1 MRYVIENETVYSLE
15 QIGSAEIKAS
25 IGLEKRLW
33 LISESDTEKVYQ
45 WQKFN
50 TEKGEYVADEE
61 NTDTV
66 SIDGKSYTPE
76 KGKVV
81 IKKEKTE
88 AEKKIIEMELALA
101 EMFETSQKLKEQ
113 GIQQSLAIAELYEG
127 AIDKNA

>member
-1 MRYVIENETVYSLE
+1 MDYTIENKTVYSIE
-15 QIGSAEIKAS
+15 KIGTAEIRACIGS
-25 IGLEKRLW
+25 EKRFELV
-33 LISESDTEKVYQ
+33 SETEKEKTYQ
-45 WQKFN
+45 WQKFDL
-50 TEKGEYVADEE
+50 EKGEYVADEE

-101 EMFETSQKLKEQ
+101 EMFEISQKLKEQ

>member
-1 MRYVIENETVYSLE
+1 MEFVIENEIVYRIERIGRAEIKTS
-15 QIGSAEIKAS
+15 IGSA
-25 IGLEKRLW
+25 KRLE
-33 LISESDTEKVYQ
+33 LISESDKEKVYQ
-45 WQKFN
+45 WQKFDL
-50 TEKGEYVADEE
+50 EKGECVADEE

-101 EMFETSQKLKEQ
+101 EMFEVSQKLKEQ